1 MKNTIEKNGV
11 SYRLSIWHDDNASNP
26 FVDWDCEPP
35 IHAGGEYKINDD
47 EVDEVVEEA
56 ITTYDLVEKNALA
69 LFKRFEEDLH
79 YGTDIDLEFINKAIG
94 GDEEA
99 MDEFAEEMHN
109 LFFEFT
115 LEDKAFVLDLAGIP
129 NKLHES
135 RGHSQ
140 GDYAKILIV
149 LSDEYIERVG
159 LKEEHYGDALESSSK
174 LFDSWAW
181 GDVYGFTIEK
191 EDHFLRVYPDGMEI
205 GDSEWVLEE
214 SCGGFYGRNHRE
226 SGLLEEVG
234 EEWADVVDDIEI
246 EYRR

>member
-1 MKNTIEKNGV
+1 MKNTIKKDGV
-11 SYRLSIWHDDNASNP
+11 NYRLSLRQDSYTVNP
-26 FVDWDCEPP
+26 FLDWDCEPP
-35 IHAGGEYKINDD
+35 IHAGGEYKLNDD
-47 EVDEVVEEA
+47 IVDDVVEEA
-56 ITTYDLVEKNALA
+56 ITTYDLVEKNALI
-69 LFKRFEEDLH
+69 LFERFEEDLH
-79 YGTDIDLEFINKAIG
+79 YGTDIDLEFVNKAIG

-109 LFFEFT
+109 LFFDFT

-135 RGHSQ
+135 KGYSQ

-149 LSDEYIERVG
+149 LSVEYIDKVG
-159 LKEEHYGDALESSSK
+159 LKEEYYGDALEDASK
-174 LFDSWAW
+174 LFDNWAW

-191 EDHFLRVYPDGMEI
+191 EDHFLRVYPDGREAF
-205 GDSEWVLEE
+205 DSEWVMEDT
-214 SCGGFYGRNHRE
+214 CGGFYGRNHRE
-226 SGLLEEVG
+226 SGLLEEIG